1 MCEKKFYVRT
11 PAGGITMTDYYTGLL
26 IGAAGG
32 YCLSLITLLM
42 MWALCVIAK
51 ENDNDKRE
59 TDEETGD

>member
-1 MCEKKFYVRT
+1 MNE
-11 PAGGITMTDYYTGLL
+11 YYMGLL

-32 YCLSLITLLM
+32 YCLALITLLM

-51 ENDNDKRE
+51 EQDNGKRE